1 MIASQN
7 IVKIMKE
14 LPKEAT
20 ILDAMGKLFLLY
32 KIEKGIKQADSGRK
46 ISHEETIKRMEKWLK

>member
-1 MIASQN
+1 MIASKN

-20 ILDAMGKLFLLY
+20 ILDAMGKLFLYIIRL
-32 KIEKGIKQADSGRK
+32 KKESNKPIAAEKYPTKKQLNGWKSG
-46 ISHEETIKRMEKWLK
+46 

>member
-1 MIASQN
+1 MIASKN

-20 ILDAMGKLFLLY
+20 ILDAMGKLFLC
-32 KIEKGIKQADSGRK
+32 I
-46 ISHEETIKRMEKWLK
+46 